1 MARKHF
7 VGKSLFAK
15 AEWAFDK
22 RIMSR
27 EWFTYKEVEEE
38 VRTVKDSDKNKSK
51 EVVYREL
58 KRAFIELRKILKDKY
73 GDDFIEEEGKKNR
86 RYRYK
91 GEVDNP
97 FSDIKNAEALN
108 ENINENQQNKEHH
121 CNHLPVCPCKNFGNF
136 ILFF

>member
-73 GDDFIEEEGKKNR
+73 GDDFIEEEGKKI
-86 RYRYK
+86 
-91 GEVDNP
+91 G
-97 FSDIKNAEALN
+97 DIDTRAKS
-108 ENINENQQNKEHH
+108 IT
-121 CNHLPVCPCKNFGNF
+121 
-136 ILFF
+136 LFLTLKMPK